1 MKKTFHY
8 YDIYYKGKMYTSKVE
23 SLALAEAE
31 VIKYISEGDDRSR
44 NDFEIKKSDKT
55 FESEFDWEFD
65 WEIQSNETNS
75 NTSTF
80 EIEYTNAFVDIDAE
94 ETLILALL
102 ENDDSAIQYLR
113 KYIKD
118 IRLVSE

>member
-1 MKKTFHY
+1 MKKTFYY

-55 FESEFDWEFD
+55 FESEYDYD
-65 WEIQSNETNS
+65 KRSSNAIKHV
-75 NTSTF
+75 F
-80 EIEYTNAFVDIDAE
+80 VIEYTQEFDNIDAE

>member
-8 YDIYYKGKMYTSKVE
+8 YDIYFKGKMYTSKVE

-31 VIKYISEGDDRSR
+31 VIKYISEGNDRSR

-55 FESEFDWEFD
+55 FESEFDWENN
-65 WEIQSNETNS
+65 STETE
-75 NTSTF
+75 STKHVF
-80 EIEYTNAFVDIDAE
+80 KIEYTNAFVDIDAE

-113 KYIKD
+113 KYVKD
-118 IRLVSE
+118 IRLASESC

>member
-8 YDIYYKGKMYTSKVE
+8 YDIYYKGKMYTSQVE

-55 FESEFDWEFD
+55 FESEFDWE
-65 WEIQSNETNS
+65 IQSNEANS
-75 NTSTF
+75 TKHTF

-102 ENDDSAIQYLR
+102 KNDDSAIQYLR

>member
-1 MKKTFHY
+1 MLQPTNSYLEKTQFFKH
-8 YDIYYKGKMYTSKVE
+8 
-23 SLALAEAE
+23 
-31 VIKYISEGDDRSR
+31 
-44 NDFEIKKSDKT
+44 KKSA
-55 FESEFDWEFD
+55 FSIFIILIVFLWVY
-65 WEIQSNETNS
+65 I
-75 NTSTF
+75 TF

-113 KYIKD
+113 KCIKD